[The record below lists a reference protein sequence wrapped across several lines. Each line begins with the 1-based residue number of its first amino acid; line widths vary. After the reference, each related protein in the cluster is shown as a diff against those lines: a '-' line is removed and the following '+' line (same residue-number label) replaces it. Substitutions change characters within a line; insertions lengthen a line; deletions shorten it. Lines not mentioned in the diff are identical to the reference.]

1 MNKKGPIIFIE
12 DDIDDQEVLT
22 DVFKELDFANEIIFF
37 TEGEKALKYLT
48 ETKIKPFIIFSD
60 INMPRLNGIELRDKI
75 RENKELEI
83 KSIPYLFFSTS
94 AEQNHVIDA
103 YSKSIQGFFVKPSSY
118 KEIKEVLKTIIE
130 YWQKC
135 VSPEY
140 TA

>member
-103 YSKSIQGFFVKPSSY
+103 YSKSIQGFFVKPASY

>member
-1 MNKKGPIIFIE
+1 MNKKGPIVFIE
-12 DDIDDQEVLT
+12 DDIDDQDILT
-22 DVFKELDFANEIIFF
+22 DVFKDLDFPNEIIFF

-60 INMPRLNGIELRDKI
+60 INMPKLNGIELRDKL

-83 KSIPYLFFSTS
+83 KSIPYLFFTTS
-94 AEQNHVIDA
+94 AEQKHVIDA
-103 YSKSIQGFFVKPSSY
+103 YSKSIQGFFVKPKSY